1 MLSPDVELTERS
13 VQLQA
18 GIEKDTKTGLEG
30 EALEIVKKAVFVD
43 GVYCFRTGIRE
54 DDPPALSQSCV
65 CVSIQDQYLHVHV
78 REALLRKKQNF

>member
-30 EALEIVKKAVFVD
+30 EALEIVK
-43 GVYCFRTGIRE
+43 
-54 DDPPALSQSCV
+54 
-65 CVSIQDQYLHVHV
+65 
-78 REALLRKKQNF
+78 